1 MARTAK
7 KTWIAGTIGIPDGS
21 GKFGHLIGV
30 HYAAK
35 VYDEGSEHGINGGRI
50 SKLTLTIDGEC
61 VYNYDRGEDLPPQN
75 EAAEKAL
82 AILLAEYERPKQTP
96 EWPENLGN
104 EDLVN
109 DYRASLMLGNAEL
122 TEALR
127 LEILRR
133 MRGPE
138 F

>member
-7 KTWIAGTIGIPDGS
+7 NPWIAGTIGIPDGS

-30 HYAAK
+30 HYTAK
-35 VYDEGSEHGINGGRI
+35 VYDEGSEYGINGGRI
-50 SKLTLTIDGEC
+50 SKLTLSIDGRV
-61 VYNYDRGEDLPPQN
+61 VYNYDRGEDIPPQN

-96 EWPENLGN
+96 EWPENLGD

-127 LEILRR
+127 WEILRR

>member
-1 MARTAK
+1 MMLSCGGAEPASGGGLI
-7 KTWIAGTIGIPDGS
+7 WESGS
-21 GKFGHLIGV
+21 GDTNTVRGGNVDAVI
-30 HYAAK
+30 
-35 VYDEGSEHGINGGRI
+35 INGGRI

-82 AILLAEYERPKQTP
+82 AILLAEYDEQPKQTP
-96 EWPENLGN
+96 EWPENLGD

-109 DYRASLMLGNAEL
+109 DYRASLMLGSAEL

>member
-1 MARTAK
+1 MIATMNPWR
-7 KTWIAGTIGIPDGS
+7 AGTIGVPDGG
-21 GKFGHLIGV
+21 GKFGHLTAV

-35 VYDEGSEHGINGGRI
+35 VYDEGSEYGINGGRI
-50 SKLTLTIDGEC
+50 SKLTLTIDGRV

-82 AILLAEYERPKQTP
+82 AILLAEYERPEQKP
-96 EWPENLGN
+96 EWPENLGD

-109 DYRASLMLGNAEL
+109 DYRASLMLGSAEL

-133 MRGPE
+133 MRE
-138 F
+138 ED